1 MIIEK
6 VVYNINTGAPFLV
19 IKNDDGESVYPDFEY
34 TDVPIPEGLYQP
46 FYFDVGQNKWI
57 GTSKEEFEKQH
68 EPEEV
73 APNKDMLVAE
83 LMAQIAAQDSEI
95 KNLQKVTAEL
105 TVSLASKEEI

>member
-19 IKNDDGESVYPDFEY
+19 MKNDDGESVYPDFEY

-73 APNKDMLVAE
+73 VPNKDMLVAE

>member
-1 MIIEK
+1 MNIEK
-6 VVYNINTGAPFLV
+6 VVYNVDNGQPFLV
-19 IKNDDGESVYPDFEY
+19 FTDKDGESVYPEFEY
-34 TDVPIPEGLYQP
+34 TEVPVPDGLYQP
-46 FYFDVGQNKWI
+46 FYFDQHQNKWI

-83 LMAQIAAQDSEI
+83 LMAQIAAQDLEI

-105 TVSLASKEEI
+105 SVSLATKEEV

>member
-1 MIIEK
+1 MNIEK
-6 VVYNINTGAPFLV
+6 VVYNVDNGQPFLV
-19 IKNDDGESVYPDFEY
+19 LTDKEGESVYPEFEH
-34 TDVPIPEGLYQP
+34 TEVPVPDGLYQP
-46 FYFDVGQNKWI
+46 FYFDQHQNKWI

-83 LMAQIAAQDSEI
+83 LMAQIAAQDLEI

-105 TVSLASKEEI
+105 ALSLAAKEEV